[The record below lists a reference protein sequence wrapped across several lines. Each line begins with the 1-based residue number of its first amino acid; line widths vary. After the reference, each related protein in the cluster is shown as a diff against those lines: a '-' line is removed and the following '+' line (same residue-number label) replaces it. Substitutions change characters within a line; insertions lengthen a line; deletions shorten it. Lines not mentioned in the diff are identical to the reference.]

1 MEWSAAFFLRII
13 NKNKH
18 KKKKKR
24 KLSKQP
30 IQIQLSFN
38 LLSEPIGVSVQDE
51 RSWPGLLEIAV
62 SDRSQGS
69 LFLHL
74 NGVAEK
80 QTQKEQL

>member
-13 NKNKH
+13 NKSKQKR
-18 KKKKKR
+18 KKKK

-38 LLSEPIGVSVQDE
+38 LLSESIDISIQDE
-51 RSWPGLLEIAV
+51 RSWLGLLEIAV

-69 LFLHL
+69 LFSHL

-80 QTQKEQL
+80 QTQKE